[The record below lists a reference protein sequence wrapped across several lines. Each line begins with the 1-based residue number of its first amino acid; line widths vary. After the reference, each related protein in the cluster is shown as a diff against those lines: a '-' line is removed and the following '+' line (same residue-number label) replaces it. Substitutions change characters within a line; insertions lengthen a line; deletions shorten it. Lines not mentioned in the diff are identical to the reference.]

1 MFFNLQIDKFNIGHY
16 SNYNMDQFSTY
27 SCVSDCPDVERL
39 LHAHLL
45 PVITPAPGNMLV
57 SGDCDSHKRDPMLA
71 ISMEIISDPRQ
82 NTKVCVVNL
91 IRTKTYCMM

>member
-1 MFFNLQIDKFNIGHY
+1 MFFILQIDKFSIGHY

-27 SCVSDCPDVERL
+27 SCVNDCPDAKKL

-57 SGDCDSHKRDPMLA
+57 SGDCDSHKRDPMLSIA
-71 ISMEIISDPRQ
+71 MEIISDPTQ

-91 IRTKTYCMM
+91 SRAKLIV